1 VAYNFLVKR
10 GKIDLLEVILG
21 TPRGLARIE
30 FEDFRA
36 TFIPDS
42 ITQKQKSKKKRSKKK
57 KGSKEEEEEEEE
69 VHQTEIQLVLQKF
82 SLYELLPSR
91 LKHGNYTTLLCSSSF
106 AHAEKAQEEGA
117 QPGNPQKTFTR
128 ISPNEMFYS
137 FSLSRALYEAAVHTA
152 FSTQPRAFF
161 ILFKQRSEASI

>member
-1 VAYNFLVKR
+1 MAYNFLVKR

-106 AHAEKAQEEGA
+106 AHAEKAQEDGA
-117 QPGNPQKTFTR
+117 QPG
-128 ISPNEMFYS
+128 SPNPPTPNISEN
-137 FSLSRALYEAAVHTA
+137 FSHEIFSIPRALYEAAVHTA